1 MNFYLGCAVWSYEG
15 WLGNFYPAKTPAKN
29 FLKTY
34 GDRLNCVEGN
44 TTFYAV
50 PAPATIQKWQQE
62 TPANFKFCLKFP
74 QTVTHQGLLYPQL
87 TEAEAFIE
95 RVRPLGQKLGCIF
108 AQLPPSYS
116 PHYFE
121 DLRDFLIT
129 LKGQNIPLAVE
140 VRHLDWWQSP
150 HQSKLTHLLET
161 LEIAQVILDTRPV
174 YHCADDPQRFSKN
187 KKPLV
192 PVNFSLTTHWAIAR
206 YISHPQLAL
215 NEIYLTEWLTQVK
228 QWLQQDKTVYFFV
241 HCPLE
246 DHSPFTAR
254 YFYQALQKVYP
265 EVAPIPWDFVADSPQ
280 QLSLF

>member
-1 MNFYLGCAVWSYEG
+1 MTFYLGCAVWSYEG
-15 WLGNFYPAKTPAKN
+15 WLGSFYPAKTPVKN

-34 GDRLNCVEGN
+34 GDRLNCVEAN

-50 PAPATIQKWQQE
+50 PAPTLIQKWQQE

-74 QTVTHQGLLYPQL
+74 QTITHQGLLLPQL
-87 TEAEAFIE
+87 QEAEAFIE
-95 RVRPLGQKLGCIF
+95 RIRPLDKKLGCIF
-108 AQLPPSYS
+108 AQLPPSYA
-116 PHYFE
+116 PLFFE
-121 DLRDFLIT
+121 DLRDFLT
-129 LKGQNIPLAVE
+129 VLQGQSIPLAVE

-150 HQSKLTHLLET
+150 HQSRLINLLEN
-161 LEIAQVILDTRPV
+161 LGIAQVILDTRPI
-174 YHCADDPQRFSKN
+174 YDCADDPQRFSKN

-192 PVNFSLTTHWAIAR
+192 PVNVNLTTHWTLIR

-215 NEIYLTEWLTQVK
+215 NEVYLREWIIQVK

-246 DHSPFTAR
+246 EYSPFTAR
-254 YFYQALQKVYP
+254 YFYQALQNIYP
-265 EVAPIPWDFVADSPQ
+265 EVAPIPWDSVKDSPQ